1 MKSFTVRLTVR
12 FALLVT
18 ATTAA
23 VLIAGGFVLDH
34 QIDRGLE
41 VLHEIEAKEMV
52 ELIGDDAGLDGAA
65 VAQRIAHDAD
75 ADAALFVIQVSDAG
89 GRVVFRSANLGNTI
103 LPVAMSSDH
112 AGALELPEIG
122 RVHLSRFERGPWRI
136 QIGSLLAPSERV
148 LRDYV
153 RMTVPLMLAVGLL
166 SVGLGYAFSR
176 STLRPLRAIEAT
188 ANRIRADN
196 LSERIA
202 VPASRDELAAL
213 TSLLNQMFDRLQAS
227 FDQVGRF
234 AADVSHE
241 LKTPL
246 ALIRLNAER
255 LRPRVAADP
264 EAQAA
269 VADILEE
276 IAQLHQVIDRLLFL
290 AKAESGALNLEL
302 KSVDVAGF
310 LQAFA
315 EDAGALAEDRG
326 VRFALRQNEAGELRA
341 ERDLLRQLLLNLVA
355 NAVAVSPPGG
365 AVTLASAPG
374 PGGWKLVVEDEGP
387 GLPEVQLARIFERF
401 VRFERADGQRGG
413 TGLGLAICKSIAELH
428 HGTIR
433 AENRRDRPG
442 LRVTVTLPR

>member
-41 VLHEIEAKEMV
+41 VLHEIEAKELV
-52 ELIGDDAGLDGAA
+52 ELIGSDSGLDGAA

-103 LPVAMSSDH
+103 LPVAMSSDR
-112 AGALELPEIG
+112 AGALVLPEIG

-302 KSVDVAGF
+302 KSVELAEFVR
-310 LQAFA
+310 AFA

-326 VRFALRQNEAGELRA
+326 ARFALRLNEAGDLRA

-355 NAVAVSPPGG
+355 NAVAISPPGG

-374 PGGWKLVVEDEGP
+374 PGGWNLVVEDEGP